1 MTRKILLFLFCV
13 LPMSLFA
20 LISGDKAPDL
30 DLEFLKNGS
39 VSIGDGIY
47 SSRNPYKKLRVV
59 TIFGTMFPKTEEVLS
74 FLDSLQEKYQDQELE
89 IVALSPEPVDTI
101 NNFISNMPELS
112 KLSIA
117 HDPDGA
123 TSKMYLT
130 GQTLSPRSFII
141 NADKIIIWDGSP
153 DDVGVALD
161 SMYNGTFNELNY
173 RTESRLQEALN
184 VAVATGSPAAILN
197 VSDQILRRNPNNTL
211 ALRGYLYAAGM
222 LKSTEETFAYFDAL
236 RSSHPDNANIYLTM
250 LDLCAGSPEWAD
262 QAAQLAMEFASRFP
276 DRLED
281 VNRIAWGMLT
291 SFPMQAQ
298 ALQVSGTLVKILE
311 NGNGNKP
318 EMLTTLAL
326 YYSRIGNLAK
336 AVELQSQAIAQESNA
351 NQKEYFMGFL
361 QFYQTAMLAATGNEL
376 QEQQ

>member
-1 MTRKILLFLFCV
+1 MTRKILLFLCGV